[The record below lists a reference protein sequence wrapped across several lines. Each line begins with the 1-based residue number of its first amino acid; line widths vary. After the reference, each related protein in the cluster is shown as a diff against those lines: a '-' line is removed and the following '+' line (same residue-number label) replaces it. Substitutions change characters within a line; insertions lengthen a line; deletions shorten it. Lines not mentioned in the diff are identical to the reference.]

1 MTHPERVKDYLVHIA
16 DAIERA
22 IRYVG
27 NLDSLAEVRVEIS
40 HSGCADFAPPCTTR
54 RNQRAHGFYHRY

>member
-1 MTHPERVKDYLVHIA
+1 MTHPERVNDYLEHIA

-27 NLDSLAEVRVEIS
+27 NLDSLAALE
-40 HSGCADFAPPCTTR
+40 P
-54 RNQRAHGFYHRY
+54 